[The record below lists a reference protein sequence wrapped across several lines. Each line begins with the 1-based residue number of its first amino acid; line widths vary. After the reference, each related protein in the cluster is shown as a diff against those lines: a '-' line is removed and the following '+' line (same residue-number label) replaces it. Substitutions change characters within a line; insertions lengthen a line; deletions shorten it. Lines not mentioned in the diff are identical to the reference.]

1 MAEQGAAGALL
12 DHFLRRIETK
22 EALIGV
28 VGLGYVGLPVAV
40 TFAEAG
46 YRVAGIELREEKVE
60 ILNSGASHLRDVPDD
75 RVAPLVRAGRLR
87 ATTSF
92 EPLREADAVIVC
104 VPTPLA
110 KGAPDLS
117 NVVFAGEALGKV
129 IKPGSLF
136 VLESTTYP
144 GTTEELLQPL
154 LEAGGLK
161 AGEDF
166 FLAFS
171 PERIDPGNPSYDFAD
186 IPKVVGGMNEASTRA
201 AAALYEQVVPKVITV
216 SGTREAEMAK
226 LIENIYRHIN
236 IALVNELALYSH
248 EMGIDIWEA
257 IEAASTKPFGFMPF
271 WPSPGWG
278 GHCIPLDPSYLS
290 WKVRQY
296 RDHEIR
302 FVELAQSINSEMP
315 RYVLDRVGQLL
326 NDKDKSIRG
335 ANVLCIGV
343 AYKGGS
349 EDVRESAGLR
359 VISLLQK
366 RGARV
371 SYHDPLVPEVEV
383 SETSM
388 TSLPLTSET
397 LAAQDVVV
405 ILIPQTGVDW
415 QLVEEHSSTIFDCCR
430 AIRHPSSKVS
440 RL

>member
-1 MAEQGAAGALL
+1 MAENQQHL
-12 DHFLRRIETK
+12 DEFLRRIDSK
-22 EALIGV
+22 EAVIGV

-60 ILNSGASHLRDVPDD
+60 ILNSGASHLRDMPDE
-75 RVAPLVRAGRLR
+75 RVAPLVGAGRLS
-87 ATTSF
+87 ASTSF
-92 EPLREADAVIVC
+92 DPLKEADAVIVC

-117 NVVFAGEALGKV
+117 NVVFAGESLGKV

-154 LEAGGLK
+154 LEVGGLK

-186 IPKVVGGMNEASTRA
+186 IPKVVGGMNEASTKA
-201 AAALYEQVVPKVITV
+201 AAALYEQVVPKVVTV

-326 NDKDKSIRG
+326 NDKDKSIKG
-335 ANVLCIGV
+335 AKVLCIGV

-366 RGARV
+366 RGASV
-371 SYHDPLVPEVEV
+371 CYHDPLVPEAEIAG
-383 SETSM
+383 E
-388 TSLPLTSET
+388 SLESCPLDEET
-397 LAAQDVVV
+397 LSEQDVVV

-415 QLVEEHSSTIFDCCR
+415 SLVEERASTIFDCCR
-430 AIRHPSSKVS
+430 AIRHPSKKVS

>member
-1 MAEQGAAGALL
+1 MAENRPHL
-12 DHFLRRIETK
+12 DELLRRIDSK

-28 VGLGYVGLPVAV
+28 VGLGYVGLPVAI

-46 YRVAGIELREEKVE
+46 YRVAGIELRQEKVE
-60 ILNSGASHLRDVPDD
+60 ILNSGASHLRDMPDE
-75 RVAPLVRAGRLR
+75 RVAPLVEAGRLS
-87 ATTSF
+87 ASTSF
-92 EPLREADAVIVC
+92 DPLEEADAVIVC

-117 NVVFAGEALGKV
+117 NVVFAGESLGKI

-154 LEAGGLK
+154 LEVGGLK

-201 AAALYEQVVPKVITV
+201 AAALYEQVVPKVVTV

-326 NDKDKSIRG
+326 NDKDRSIKG

-359 VISLLQK
+359 VISHLQK
-366 RGARV
+366 RGANV
-371 SYHDPLVPEVEV
+371 TYHDPLVPEVEIGDTTMESV
-383 SETSM
+383 T
-388 TSLPLTSET
+388 LDADT
-397 LAAQDVVV
+397 LAGQDVVV

-415 QLVEEHSSTIFDCCR
+415 SLVEEQASTIFDCCR
-430 AIRHPSSKVS
+430 AIRHPSEKVS

>member
-1 MAEQGAAGALL
+1 MAEADQHLSE
-12 DHFLRRIETK
+12 FLRRIDSK
-22 EALIGV
+22 EAVIGV

-60 ILNSGASHLRDVPDD
+60 ILNSGASHLRDMPNE
-75 RVAPLVRAGRLR
+75 RVKPLVEAGRLS
-87 ATTSF
+87 ASTSF
-92 EPLREADAVIVC
+92 DPLREADAVIVC

-117 NVVFAGEALGKV
+117 NVVFAGESLGKV
-129 IKPGSLF
+129 IKAGSLF

-154 LEAGGLK
+154 LEVGGLK

-186 IPKVVGGMNEASTRA
+186 IPKVVGGMNEESTRA
-201 AAALYEQVVPKVITV
+201 AAALYEQVVPKVVTV

-326 NDKDKSIRG
+326 NDKDKSIKG
-335 ANVLCIGV
+335 ADVLCIGV

-366 RGARV
+366 RGAKV
-371 SYHDPLVPEVEV
+371 TYHDPLVPEIEV
-383 SETSM
+383 AGTPMGSI
-388 TSLPLTSET
+388 SLDRET
-397 LAAQDVVV
+397 LNAQDVVV

-415 QLVEEHSSTIFDCCR
+415 QLVEEQASTIFDCCR
-430 AIRHPSSKVS
+430 AIRHPSDKVS

>member
-1 MAEQGAAGALL
+1 MAEIQQHL
-12 DHFLRRIETK
+12 DEFLRRIDSK

-60 ILNSGASHLRDVPDD
+60 ILNSGASHLRDMPDE
-75 RVAPLVRAGRLR
+75 RVAPLVEAGRLS
-87 ATTSF
+87 ASTSF
-92 EPLREADAVIVC
+92 DPLKKADAVIVC

-117 NVVFAGEALGKV
+117 NVVFAGESLGKV

-154 LEAGGLK
+154 LEVGGLK

-186 IPKVVGGMNEASTRA
+186 IPKVVGGMNEASTKA
-201 AAALYEQVVPKVITV
+201 AAALYEQVVPKVVTV

-326 NDKDKSIRG
+326 NDKDKSIKG
-335 ANVLCIGV
+335 AKVLCIGV

-366 RGARV
+366 RGAKV
-371 SYHDPLVPEVEV
+371 CYHDPLVPQVEIAG
-383 SETSM
+383 E
-388 TSLPLTSET
+388 SLESCPLDDET
-397 LAAQDVVV
+397 LKEQDVVV

-415 QLVEEHSSTIFDCCR
+415 SLVEEQASTIFDCCR
-430 AIRHPSSKVS
+430 AIRHPSDKVS

>member
-1 MAEQGAAGALL
+1 MAENQHL
-12 DHFLRRIETK
+12 DEFLRRIDSK
-22 EALIGV
+22 EAVIGV

-46 YRVAGIELREEKVE
+46 YRVSGIELREEKVE
-60 ILNSGASHLRDVPDD
+60 LLNSGASHLRDMPDE
-75 RVAPLVRAGRLR
+75 RVAPLVEAGRLS
-87 ATTSF
+87 ASTSF
-92 EPLREADAVIVC
+92 DPLSEADAVIVC

-117 NVVFAGEALGKV
+117 NVVFAGESLGQV

-154 LEAGGLK
+154 LEVGGLK

-186 IPKVVGGMNEASTRA
+186 IPKVVGGMNESSTKA
-201 AAALYEQVVPKVITV
+201 AAALYEKVVPKVVTV

-315 RYVLDRVGQLL
+315 RHVLDRVGQLL
-326 NDKDKSIRG
+326 NDQDKSIRG
-335 ANVLCIGV
+335 AKVLCIGV
-343 AYKGGS
+343 GYKGGS

-366 RGARV
+366 RGAQV
-371 SYHDPLVPEVEV
+371 AYHDPLVAEVDV
-383 SETSM
+383 AGTSM
-388 TSLPLTSET
+388 RSIPLNADTISG
-397 LAAQDVVV
+397 QDVIV

-415 QLVEEHSSTIFDCCR
+415 NLIEQHGSVIFDCCR
-430 AIRHPSSKVS
+430 AIRHRSAKVT